1 MRLIVISGRSGSGK
15 SLALHTMEDQ
25 GFYCIDN
32 LPADLLSSVLKKIS
46 HDYDD
51 VAVGIDARSVSS
63 DLSSFHK
70 IRTKIA
76 ASGWDIDVIFF
87 DADNLTLMKRFS
99 ETRRRH
105 PLTHDGLSLQQAI
118 EKERLLLE
126 QVAMDADLIIDTSK
140 LTPNQLKELLI
151 NRLSNDGSVGMDLL
165 FESFGFKHGIPTDA
179 NYVFDARCLPNPY
192 WDKKLRPFSG
202 LDEPVINFFSDQPL
216 VLEFIWQ
223 IKIFLQT
230 WMPRFEA
237 ENRSYM
243 TIAIGCTG
251 GQHRSV
257 YVSEQLAAY
266 FQQSFKQVK
275 VHHREMMQKI
285 D

>member
-15 SLALHTMEDQ
+15 SLALHTLEDL

-32 LPADLLSSVLKKIS
+32 LPPDLLSTVLQRIS
-46 HDYDD
+46 HNYHDI
-51 VAVGIDARSVSS
+51 AVGIDARNVDS
-63 DLSSFHK
+63 DLSAFHK
-70 IRTKIA
+70 IRADIA
-76 ASGWDIDVIFF
+76 SLGWDVDVIFF

-105 PLTHDGLSLQQAI
+105 PLTHDGLSLHQAI
-118 EKERLLLE
+118 EKERMLLE

-140 LTPNQLKELLI
+140 LTPNQLKELLV
-151 NRLSNDGSVGMDLL
+151 NRLAGENSIGMDLL

-192 WDKKLRPFSG
+192 WDTALRPCSG
-202 LDEPVINFFSDQPL
+202 LDKPVIDFLNKQPL

-223 IKIFLQT
+223 IKIFLHT
-230 WMPRFEA
+230 WLTRFEQ

-257 YVSEQLAAY
+257 YVAEQLATHFRES
-266 FQQSFKQVK
+266 FQQVK
-275 VHHREMMQKI
+275 VIHREMTSTK

>member
-15 SLALHTMEDQ
+15 TLALHTLEDQ

-32 LPADLLSSVLKKIS
+32 LPSDLLHSVLDKIS
-46 HDYDD
+46 KDYQD

-63 DLSSFHK
+63 DLSGFHK
-70 IRTKIA
+70 IRRQIA
-76 ASGWDIDVIFF
+76 DSGWIVDVIFL

-118 EKERLLLE
+118 EKERTLLE
-126 QVAMDADLIIDTSK
+126 QVAMDADLIIDTSH
-140 LTPNQLKELLI
+140 LTPNKLKQQLI
-151 NRLSNDGSVGMDLL
+151 NRLKKDGLVGMDLQ

-179 NYVFDARCLPNPY
+179 NFVFDARCLPNPY
-192 WDKKLRPFSG
+192 WDENLKPLSG
-202 LDEPVINFFSDQPL
+202 LDQPVIKFLDEQPL
-216 VLEFIWQ
+216 VMEFIWQ

-230 WMPRFEA
+230 WLSRFEK

-257 YVSEQLAAY
+257 YVAEHLAKY
-266 FQQSFKQVK
+266 FQESFQGVK
-275 VHHREMMQKI
+275 VQHREMI
-285 D
+285 DP

>member
-32 LPADLLSSVLKKIS
+32 LPPDLLSTVLQKIS
-46 HDYDD
+46 SDYND
-51 VAVGIDARSVSS
+51 VAVGIDARNVSS
-63 DLSSFHK
+63 DLSAFHK
-70 IRTKIA
+70 IRADIA
-76 ASGWDIDVIFF
+76 ASGWDVDVIFF

-118 EKERLLLE
+118 EQERMLLE

-140 LTPNQLKELLI
+140 LTPNQLKEQLI
-151 NRLSNDGSVGMDLL
+151 NRMSKDTGVGMDLL

-192 WDKKLRPFSG
+192 WDKALRPYTG
-202 LDEPVINFFSDQPL
+202 LDKPVIDFLNEQPL

-223 IKIFLQT
+223 IKIFLHT
-230 WMPRFEA
+230 WLPRFEQ

-257 YVSEQLAAY
+257 YISEQLAIH
-266 FQQSFKQVK
+266 FRESFKQVK
-275 VHHREMMQKI
+275 VVHREMMQKK